1 MVSPVPLTVLSA
13 DWVLPVSG
21 PPIPDG
27 AVAIEDGRIAA
38 VGSTAGLGEGTRY
51 ADAAIVPGFVNAHS
65 HLEYAVYAG
74 FGDGAADFSDWIG
87 THIERKQ
94 RLHFDDVV
102 DIARLGAAE
111 CLASGITSVGDC
123 SFSGAA
129 AIACRELGLRGIVY
143 LEVFGSD
150 PAAAMERFERLRE
163 IAAPGLSD
171 LVSPGISPHAPYTV
185 TADVYAA
192 CAELGLPIATH
203 ISESRSETEY
213 LSGKG
218 RPWEAFR
225 ELLVTPPGTTGTRL
239 LAEIGALG
247 PGLVAAHCVTVEPD
261 ELDLL
266 AEHGVAVA
274 HCPRSNALL
283 GCGIAP
289 LREMLDRGITV
300 GLGTDSPASTPS
312 FDMFEELRS
321 AIAFARARERRPDAL
336 TPTEA
341 LELATL
347 GAARAL
353 GLDGEVGSLEA
364 GKQADL
370 AVVSLEGSPY
380 LPWEDPASAVVLG
393 GSPTGVLLSMVGGEV
408 RYERGTFP
416 WHELRQR
423 GIEARAKLLGR

>member
-1 MVSPVPLTVLSA
+1 VIVSA
-13 DWVLPVSG
+13 DWVLPISG
-21 PPIPDG
+21 QPIPDG
-27 AVAIEDGRIAA
+27 AVAIEDGRIVA
-38 VGSTAGLGEGTRY
+38 VGPASEIGEGTRY
-51 ADAAIVPGFVNAHS
+51 ADAAIIPGFVNAHS

-74 FGDGAADFSDWIG
+74 FGDGVGDFSDWIG

-94 RLHFDDVV
+94 RLGFEDVV
-102 DIARLGAAE
+102 DIARLGVAE

-129 AIACRELGLRGIVY
+129 AIACHELGLRGIVY

-150 PAAAMERFERLRE
+150 PVAAIDRFEGLRE
-163 IAAPGLSD
+163 IASPGFTDLVAPG
-171 LVSPGISPHAPYTV
+171 VSPHAPYTV

-192 CAELGLPIATH
+192 CAELDLPIATH
-203 ISESRSETEY
+203 ISESRAETEY
-213 LSGKG
+213 LSGRG
-218 RPWEAFR
+218 GAWEAFA
-225 ELLVTPPGTTGTRL
+225 ELLVTPSGKTGAHL

-289 LREMLDRGITV
+289 LRQMLDRGITV

-312 FDMFEELRS
+312 FDIFEELRS
-321 AIAFARARERRPDAL
+321 AIAFSRAREQRPDAL
-336 TPTEA
+336 TAAEA

-353 GLDGEVGSLEA
+353 RLDEEVGSLEP

-370 AVVSLEGSPY
+370 AVVSLEGSPFV
-380 LPWEDPASAVVLG
+380 PWEDPAGAVVLG
-393 GSPTGVLLSMVGGEV
+393 GSPTGVLLSTVGGEV

-416 WHELRQR
+416 WHELRQK

>member
-1 MVSPVPLTVLSA
+1 MVSPIILSA

-21 PPIPDG
+21 PPIAGG
-27 AVAIEDGRIAA
+27 AVAIEEGRIVA
-38 VGSTAGLGEGTRY
+38 VGPSAELGEGTRF
-51 ADAAIVPGFVNAHS
+51 ADAAIIPGFVNAHS

-74 FGDGAADFSDWIG
+74 FGDGATDFSDWIG

-94 RLHFDDVV
+94 RLSFDDVV
-102 DIARLGAAE
+102 AIARLGVAE

-123 SFSGAA
+123 AFSGAA
-129 AIACRELGLRGIVY
+129 ALALAELGLRGIVY
-143 LEVFGSD
+143 LEVFGDD
-150 PAAAMERFERLRE
+150 PDAAVERFERLSE
-163 IAAPGLSD
+163 IAAPAFSEL
-171 LVSPGISPHAPYTV
+171 LAPGVSPHAPYTV

-192 CAELGLPIATH
+192 CAGLGVPVATH

-213 LSGKG
+213 LSGRG
-218 RPWEAFR
+218 GPWESFR
-225 ELLVTPPGTTGTRL
+225 ELLVEPAGKTGTRL

-247 PGLVAAHCVTVEPD
+247 PGVVAAHCVTVEPD

-266 AEHGVAVA
+266 TEHGVAVA

-312 FDMFEELRS
+312 FDMFEELR
-321 AIAFARARERRPDAL
+321 AAVQFARARERRPDAL
-336 TPTEA
+336 SATEA

-353 GLDGEVGSLEA
+353 RLDRDVGSLET

-370 AVVSLEGSPY
+370 TVVGLEGSPY
-380 LPWEDPASAVVLG
+380 LPWEDPAAAVVFG
-393 GSPTGVLLSMVGGEV
+393 GSPQGVLRTVVGGEV
-408 RYERGTFP
+408 RYERGSFP
-416 WHELRQR
+416 WHELRQS
-423 GIEARAKLLGR
+423 GTEARAKLLGL